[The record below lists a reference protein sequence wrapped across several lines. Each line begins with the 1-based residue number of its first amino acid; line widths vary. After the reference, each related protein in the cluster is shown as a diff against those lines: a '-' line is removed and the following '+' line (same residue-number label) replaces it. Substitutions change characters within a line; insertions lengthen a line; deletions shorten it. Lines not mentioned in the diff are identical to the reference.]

1 MKTIT
6 IEGLTSTEIRELI
19 KQGKKVGGIDA
30 YVVLPVEKLDD
41 MLSGNEG
48 FILAPNFE
56 KSLKSYSQYR
66 LTLNKK
72 TAAVYLGWKSVN
84 SQSERNVREIEAYIK
99 KYGLNNIVFADE
111 MDFSLYEVMPEQ
123 LDKMTKAELKSWYE
137 KNELSIKRINWNKTL
152 EYNLGLI
159 KDFLAE

>member
-1 MKTIT
+1 MVSVD
-6 IEGLTSTEIRELI
+6 GLTSTEIRELM
-19 KQGKKVGGIDA
+19 KQGKKVGGINA
-30 YVVLPVEKLDD
+30 FMVLPVEKLDD
-41 MLSGNEG
+41 VISGNEG

-56 KSLKSYSQYR
+56 KPLKNYSQYH

-72 TAAVYLGWKSVN
+72 TAAIHIGWKSIN
-84 SQSERNVREIEAYIK
+84 SQSERNACEVDAYIK
-99 KYGLNNIVFADE
+99 KYGLKNLVFEDE

-137 KNELSIKRINWNKTL
+137 KNELSIKGVNWNKTL